1 MKLYNKKHGFTL
13 IELLVVIAII
23 AILAAILFP
32 VFARAREKAR
42 QTTCTSNQRQIT
54 ATMMMYAQD
63 HDEIMPSSLN
73 VWQTVSIDPE
83 VLVCPTLGSSTPNG
97 YVYNSYLS
105 ETGIGTWPSPS
116 DIFTTADGNITST
129 YGGYRNL
136 YVKPNDLDYRHTS
149 KFVMS
154 YLDGHVGVTKVA
166 PSGVGNSLKSGYYVD
181 LCGSDSYFPT
191 NTALANASKMFV
203 PADCPLTSFNYNDAT
218 PPANGNRN
226 NLGGPKNSLGVVL
239 QQDNFC
245 IKFTCT
251 LNVTTSGTYQFH
263 SDGDDVGVIFIT
275 DVSAYPA
282 IRKQV
287 SAKGNGS
294 IYLMANTDY
303 PFEAWFVEGAGGAN
317 YSFQWAP
324 PGSGWV
330 NIPQPGAVGCPLYV
344 DK

>member
-1 MKLYNKKHGFTL
+1 MKMYKKHGFTL

-42 QTTCTSNQRQIT
+42 QTTCTSNQRQIA
-54 ATMMMYAQD
+54 ATMLMYAQD
-63 HDEIMPSSLN
+63 HDEVLPSSLN
-73 VWQTVSIDPE
+73 VWQTVAIDPE
-83 VLVCPTLGSSTPNG
+83 VLVCPTLGSTTPNG

-136 YVKPNDLDYRHTS
+136 FIKPNDLDYRHTS

-181 LCGSDSYFPT
+181 ICGSDSYFPT
-191 NTALANASKMFV
+191 TTVLANASKMFV
-203 PADCPLTSFNYNDAT
+203 PADCPLTNFNYNDT
-218 PPANGNRN
+218 NPPNANRN
-226 NLGGPKNSLGVVL
+226 NLGGPKDSLGTV
-239 QQDNFC
+239 QRQDNFC
-245 IKFTCT
+245 IRFTCT
-251 LNVTTSGTYQFH
+251 LNVTTSGNYQFY
-263 SDGDDVGVIFIT
+263 SAGDDVGAIFIT
-275 DVSAYPA
+275 DVSSYPA

-287 SAKGNGS
+287 SANGWGS
-294 IYLMANTDY
+294 NIYLMANTDY

-317 YSFQWAP
+317 YNFQWKLP
-324 PGSGWV
+324 SGTSQY
-330 NIPQPGAVGCPLYV
+330 IPQPGAVGCPLYV